1 LIGLIPIEMH
11 LFASVVHNAG
21 KQLCV
26 GSERKSGVM
35 TVDGVLETCDRL
47 VSLLRRKVTG

>member
-1 LIGLIPIEMH
+1 LIPIELH
-11 LFASVVHNAG
+11 LFSSVVHNAG

-47 VSLLRRKVTG
+47 VSLLRRKVIGWL